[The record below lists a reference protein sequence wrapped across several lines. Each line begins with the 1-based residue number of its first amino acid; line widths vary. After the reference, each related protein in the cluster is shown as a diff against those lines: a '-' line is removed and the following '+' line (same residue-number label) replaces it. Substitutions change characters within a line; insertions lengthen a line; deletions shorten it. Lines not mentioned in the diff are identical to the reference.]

1 MESSNSVNWYN
12 IQLEDTVQR
21 IWLMKENSPTFMPT
35 FDCSYFVVV
44 ENSEGC
50 VDTSETYYYGASALR
65 IETLQSYPNPTQ
77 GKTRLEFIN
86 ENNQYVLLQLLS
98 NNGEVLE
105 NFLTKKN
112 HIDIDLSQY
121 PSGTYYI
128 NFDSTNSPQGCDG
141 KEIQQISKKII
152 LNK

>member
-1 MESSNSVNWYN
+1 MA
-12 IQLEDTVQR
+12 
-21 IWLMKENSPTFMPT
+21 
-35 FDCSYFVVV
+35 

-50 VDTSETYYYGASALR
+50 VDTSETYYYGASASR
-65 IETLQSYPNPTQ
+65 IEVLQSYPNPTQ
-77 GKTRLEFIN
+77 GQTRLEFIN

-98 NNGEVLE
+98 NNGEVLD

-112 HIDIDLSQY
+112 YLYVDLSHY

-128 NFDSTNSPQGCDG
+128 NFDSRNSSQGCDG
-141 KEIQQISKKII
+141 KETQQISKKII

>member
-12 IQLEDTVQR
+12 IQLTDSVQR
-21 IWLMKENSPTFMPT
+21 IWLMRKNSPTFTPT
-35 FDCSYFVVV
+35 FDCYYFIVA

-50 VDTSETYYYGASALR
+50 IDTSEIYYYGASASR
-65 IETLQSYPNPTQ
+65 IESLQSYPNPTQ

-98 NNGEVLE
+98 NNGEVLD

-112 HIDIDLSQY
+112 YLDVDLSHY

-128 NFDSTNSPQGCDG
+128 NFDSRNSSQGCDG
-141 KEIQQISKKII
+141 KETQQISRKII